1 MTAVVGTLLKAW
13 GVPRMN
19 VRCVRSLVLEGNTGS
34 LRVFEKNGF
43 VPRETVVDCVRMV
56 TKGEYTGR
64 VHTVHVVEWKG
75 HSRGDEAFPR

>member
-19 VRCVRSLVLEGNTGS
+19 VRCVRSFALEGNASS

-56 TKGEYTGR
+56 TKDEYTGR
-64 VHTVHVVEWKG
+64 VHTVHVVEWKCQG
-75 HSRGDEAFPR
+75 GDEAFPR